1 MRPEKEAIA
10 REIKEQ
16 LSGATFAILTDFTRM
31 DTAKTALLRRKLRE
45 TEARFQVVPNRLFR
59 VVAKEVGY
67 AGIEAGLK
75 GPTALVYG
83 AGDVAAT
90 AKVLL
95 GGGGDADHLAD
106 IERLIGYRERSRT
119 QRSWNTEQMGHSVSE
134 QHERLPLMTVDEL
147 RRMPN
152 GTGLLSYRNRR
163 PVLLELEGW
172 TQRRDGREISDAKRD
187 LERDQQA
194 QFAAQ
199 ARDV

>member
-16 LSGATFAILTDFTRM
+16 LAGATFAILTDFTRM

-59 VVAKEVGY
+59 VVAKELGY

-90 AKVLL
+90 AKALREFIKGNNKVPAVKLGHMDGAVLRPE
-95 GGGGDADHLAD
+95 D
-106 IERLIGYRERSRT
+106 IEALAT
-119 QRSWNTEQMGHSVSE
+119 
-134 QHERLPLMTVDEL
+134 
-147 RRMPN
+147 MPPKMVLQGMLV
-152 GTGLLSYRNRR
+152 GTIAAPMSNLVGVMSQKLASLVY
-163 PVLLELEGW
+163 VLKAVA
-172 TQRRDGREISDAKRD
+172 DKKN
-187 LERDQQA
+187 
-194 QFAAQ
+194 AA
-199 ARDV
+199 